1 MCWAQAATAA
11 LKSTLLLFDSF
22 YDVEAKAKVPR
33 RPPPAARRP
42 LERTSLIHHGEP
54 VPCSKRQ
61 F

>member
-1 MCWAQAATAA
+1 VCWAQAATAA

-42 LERTSLIHHGEP
+42 PPAAR
-54 VPCSKRQ
+54 SKEVA
-61 F
+61 